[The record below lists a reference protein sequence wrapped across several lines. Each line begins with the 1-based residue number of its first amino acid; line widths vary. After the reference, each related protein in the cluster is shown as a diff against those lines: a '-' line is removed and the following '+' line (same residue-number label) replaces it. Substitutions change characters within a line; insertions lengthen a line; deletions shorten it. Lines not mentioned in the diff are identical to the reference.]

1 VKTGAM
7 NLVARNPLE
16 EIDWLARSWCRGD
29 DPQAIP
35 DKENNMKHAL
45 TAGFGS
51 VLVLWCWFGVET
63 TTITAAEHTKDS
75 LETIQK
81 NLAAK
86 NAILVD
92 VREKG
97 EWDDGHLRDAV
108 LFPLSE
114 IPKKVPGKM
123 LEKQFP
129 KGAVLYLH
137 CASGRRSLKAADL
150 LMNSGY
156 DVRPLRDGYD
166 ALLKNGFPK
175 SEK

>member
-1 VKTGAM
+1 
-7 NLVARNPLE
+7 
-16 EIDWLARSWCRGD
+16 
-29 DPQAIP
+29 
-35 DKENNMKHAL
+35 MKHAL
-45 TAGFGS
+45 AARFGS
-51 VLVLWCWFGVET
+51 VLVLLFWFVAGIPS
-63 TTITAAEHTKDS
+63 ITAAEHTKDS

-86 NAILVD
+86 KAILVD

-108 LFPLSE
+108 LLPLSE
-114 IPKKVPGKM
+114 IPKKVSGKM

-129 KGAVLYLH
+129 KAKVLYLH
-137 CASGRRSLKAADL
+137 CASGRRCLKAADL